1 MSGRIADSA
10 THRLIAVPSGGSLC
24 GHAVCVPAEAG
35 THTGQSTPCLMTV
48 RSGPDVIRT
57 AVHGIP
63 LPELPAKFVA
73 VGEDLAAE
81 WDADLERVEWTL
93 DRVDTVPVRA
103 FTVELP
109 VERDLAEAAQD
120 IAQAGLAG
128 ELLWIPADGGEMSL
142 TIGDLPH
149 RICSVDAGRTG
160 VIGRIT
166 RDTQVEVYASAVRA
180 GVDIVI
186 LADCSGSMEMD
197 DLPGGAG
204 RQSRPA
210 PGKDWITRME
220 ALQRSLN
227 DLLSVR
233 LQMSGRVSRLA
244 LVQFNHRTRQLFPP
258 GGGMAQLDGSSPP
271 RDIDEFR
278 KSVKELRSSGQT
290 DIGKALYAAANLLYQ
305 HGHARNDK
313 LIVLVSDGADW
324 TPTGEEGSGKVVE
337 AISEPVSLMTHLR
350 EDVGI
355 RLHALGISTP
365 DLYRRR
371 GYKPLEGMVPDHRLL
386 RELVKAGGGDPSA
399 IGGLDVLEEY
409 FSGLGTGVTYTV
421 RERLSERPAAG
432 WISAETITALRRLA
446 QDAADGNWTA
456 RCAELSAQI
465 MEWAGQCRHHA
476 VRALGD
482 PIWEEIPV
490 NRLCER
496 VVYRPASSEQ
506 TLARVFEHTVHT
518 LRPQSADAR
527 LTAAASSLRQTLDRL
542 AAVAQRQAEL
552 ADTYHRYF
560 GIRDGALAALQI
572 DAMTRVCAGLSALH
586 ENLKRLPDWAGR
598 ADPPATA
605 DGPTVYRD

>member
-10 THRLIAVPSGGSLC
+10 THRLIAVPSGGSLR
-24 GHAVCVPAEAG
+24 GHAVSVPAEAG
-35 THTGQSTPCLMTV
+35 TDTGQSAPCLMTV

-63 LPELPAKFVA
+63 LPELPAKFIA

-93 DRVDTVPVRA
+93 DRADTVPVRA

-120 IAQAGLAG
+120 IARAGLAG

-149 RICSVDAGRTG
+149 RIRSVDAGRTG

-197 DLPGGAG
+197 DLPAGAG

-210 PGKDWITRME
+210 PGKHWITRME
-220 ALQRSLN
+220 ALQRSLG

-278 KSVKELRSSGQT
+278 KSVKELRSSGRT
-290 DIGKALYAAANLLYQ
+290 DIGNALYAAANLLYQ
-305 HGHARNDK
+305 HGHAGNDK

-324 TPTGEEGSGKVVE
+324 TPTGEEGSGEMVE

-350 EDVGI
+350 EDIGI

-371 GYKPLEGMVPDHRLL
+371 GYEPAEGMVPDHQLL

-409 FSGLGTGVTYTV
+409 LSGLGTGVTYTV
-421 RERLSERPAAG
+421 RERLAERPAAG
-432 WISAETITALRRLA
+432 RIPAETITALRRLA

-456 RCAELSAQI
+456 RCAELSTQI

-506 TLARVFEHTVHT
+506 KLARVFEYTVHT

-527 LTAAASSLRQTLDRL
+527 LTAAASSLGQTLDRL
-542 AAVAQRQAEL
+542 AVVAQRQAEL

-560 GIRDGALAALQI
+560 GIRDGVLAALQA
-572 DAMTRVCAGLSALH
+572 DAMTRVCAGLAALH
-586 ENLKRLPDWAGR
+586 ENLKRLPDCAGQ
-598 ADPPATA
+598 ADPPTTA